1 MLLRLLIFIGVICAV
16 FPCIYKFIKKLFMK
30 YNEECNH
37 KTMEDFANDVDVSKK
52 KLKEQM
58 TLEES
63 IIKAKSNTINKVK
76 GKVK

>member
-1 MLLRLLIFIGVICAV
+1 
-16 FPCIYKFIKKLFMK
+16 MK

-37 KTMEDFANDVDVSKK
+37 KTMEDFANEVDVSKE
-52 KLKEQM
+52 KLKEQII
-58 TLEES
+58 LEES